1 MKSALEIAHEA
12 QLRPI
17 SEIAAAAGILPEEL
31 EQSGLY
37 RGKVRLSILDRLS
50 SRPNAKLVI
59 VTAITPTKAGEGK
72 TTTSVALTMGLGKIG
87 KKVMLCLREPS
98 MGPVF
103 GVKGGG
109 TGGGYSQI
117 GPMEDINLHF
127 NGDFHAVT
135 AAHNLLAAA
144 LDASIFNGNPLRID
158 PSSVIWPRTLDMND
172 RELRY
177 TVVGLGGKTHGVP
190 RENQFIITAASE
202 VMAVFALSSSL
213 SDLRRRL
220 GRIVVASTY
229 DGEPVTAE
237 MLKVAGAMTVVMKD
251 AIKPNIVQT
260 LEGQPALVHA
270 GPFGNIA
277 HAANS
282 IVADRIALKSAD
294 YVVTEAGFA
303 SDLGFQ
309 KFCDIVCRVG
319 GFAPSAAVLV
329 TTVRATKSHG
339 GKPFNVL
346 GNEDL
351 DALAK
356 GADNLAA
363 HVQIV
368 RQYGLPCVV
377 AINSFPTDTARELAL
392 VRELA
397 LKAGAETVV
406 MHSGFSEG
414 GAGATELAKAVVDGV
429 RQAEH
434 VLFLTP
440 TGTPARAADRGDRD
454 QDLWRRRDRSRVAG
468 AEGSREDRE
477 ARSRPRA
484 GVHGEDAPVAVARSV
499 AAQPA
504 DRFHP
509 ARARPRAE
517 RRRRVRR
524 RAVRRD
530 AADAGPRQD
539 AGVHEHR
546 HRRRGTDGRA
556 VLSPGIRD
564 PGFGIRGS
572 GIRRLDVPSSQ
583 GGFQTAVPR
592 TLQQAKHGCGDECGH
607 RRSQEQI
614 ERMHRVIEEP
624 AEQCLAGRVWCV
636 CDHRQPAARD
646 GTLDHGHL
654 EAVVEIRDERGQVR
668 DQGVVVERR
677 ENRGADEQRCL
688 GRGWRSPARSTRPA
702 ARRGRRGRRER
713 IRRAAA
719 S

>member
-1 MKSALEIAHEA
+1 MKSALQIAHDA

-17 SEIAAAAGILPEEL
+17 SEVAASAGILPEEL
-31 EQSGLY
+31 EQLGQY
-37 RGKVRLSILDRLS
+37 RGKVRLSILDRLA
-50 SRPNAKLVI
+50 SRPNGKLVI

-72 TTTSVALTMGLGKIG
+72 TTTSVALTMGMGKIG

-109 TGGGYSQI
+109 TGGGYAQV

-144 LDASIFNGNPLRID
+144 LDASIYNGNPLRID
-158 PSSVIWPRTLDMND
+158 PSTISWPRTLDMND

-177 TVVGLGGKTHGVP
+177 AVVGLGGKAHGVP
-190 RENQFIITAASE
+190 REQQFVITAASE
-202 VMAVFALSSSL
+202 VMAIFALSNGL
-213 SDLRRRL
+213 ADLRRRL
-220 GRIVVASTY
+220 GRIVVATTY

-237 MLKVAGAMTVVMKD
+237 TLKVAGAMTVVMKD

-282 IVADRIALKSAD
+282 ILADRIALKSAD

-319 GFAPSAAVLV
+319 GFVPNAAVLV

-346 GNEDL
+346 VNEDL
-351 DALAK
+351 GAIAK

-377 AINSFPTDTARELAL
+377 AINSFPTDTARELEL

-406 MHSGFSEG
+406 THSGFSEG
-414 GAGATELAKAVVDGV
+414 GAGAIDLANAVVAACD
-429 RQAEH
+429 RPNTFS
-434 VLFLTP
+434 FLTP
-440 TGTPARAADRGDRD
+440 SGTPLVQQIEAIATKLYGAASIDLESQARK
-454 QDLWRRRDRSRVAG
+454 DLERVEKLGLAHAPVCMAKTQMSLSHDPALRNRPTGFILPIRAIVASAG
-468 AEGSREDRE
+468 AE
-477 ARSRPRA
+477 
-484 GVHGEDAPVAVARSV
+484 
-499 AAQPA
+499 
-504 DRFHP
+504 F
-509 ARARPRAE
+509 
-517 RRRRVRR
+517 
-524 RAVRRD
+524 
-530 AADAGPRQD
+530 
-539 AGVHEHR
+539 
-546 HRRRGTDGRA
+546 
-556 VLSPGIRD
+556 
-564 PGFGIRGS
+564 
-572 GIRRLDVPSSQ
+572 
-583 GGFQTAVPR
+583 
-592 TLQQAKHGCGDECGH
+592 
-607 RRSQEQI
+607 
-614 ERMHRVIEEP
+614 
-624 AEQCLAGRVWCV
+624 
-636 CDHRQPAARD
+636 
-646 GTLDHGHL
+646 
-654 EAVVEIRDERGQVR
+654 
-668 DQGVVVERR
+668 VVVLCGEM
-677 ENRGADEQRCL
+677 QRMPGL
-688 GRGWRSPARSTRPA
+688 GKAPAFMNIDIDA
-702 ARRGRRGRRER
+702 EGRTVGLF
-713 IRRAAA
+713 
-719 S
+719 